1 MGDAISWNG
10 MAQTKLFKKNS
21 PNLIEAEEEWVEGG
35 DGVEHDPVDPARQ
48 QTRQRRDSAGRH
60 DVLVEML

>member
-1 MGDAISWNG
+1 MPFPG
-10 MAQTKLFKKNS
+10 MEWLKQNYLKNS
-21 PNLIEAEEEWVEGG
+21 PNLVKAEEEWVEGG

-60 DVLVEML
+60 DVLAETV